1 MNVYVLYLPHKN
13 VCGTMCRMINVEV
26 QRHGN
31 ENVGGL
37 LRRFTRKMQSSGVIK
52 RVRGLRYH
60 KRNASQAKQKKDA
73 LIRIERTEKYIQL
86 FKEGRVVPTKRRR

>member
-1 MNVYVLYLPHKN
+1 
-13 VCGTMCRMINVEV
+13 MINVEV

-37 LRRFTRKMQSSGVIK
+37 MRRFSRKMQSSGVIR

-60 KRNASQAKQKKDA
+60 KRNTSNAKQKKEA
-73 LIRIERTEKYIQL
+73 LIRIERTEKFL
-86 FKEGRVVPTKRRR
+86 KMHKEGRKMPSKGRR